1 MGLAD
6 FLFKEKEENKDLLL
20 QRKDDISSSKI
31 KIDELRVQVAA
42 LKEEELKYSDLKS
55 EQLKKPLFPKRMN

>member
-1 MGLAD
+1 MGLGD
-6 FLFKEKEENKDLLL
+6 LLFKEKEENKDLLL

-55 EQLKKPLFPKRMN
+55 EQLKKQKVFYLM